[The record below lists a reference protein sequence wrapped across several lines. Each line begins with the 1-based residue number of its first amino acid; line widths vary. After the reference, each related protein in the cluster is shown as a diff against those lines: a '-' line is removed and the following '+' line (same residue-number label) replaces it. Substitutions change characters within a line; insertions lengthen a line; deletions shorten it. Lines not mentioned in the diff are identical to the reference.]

1 MFTGIVEEIGRVRSM
16 PVGGLTIDANVVLDG
31 MKLGDSICV
40 NGACLTITT
49 FDKQGFTVDTVPE
62 TLRRTNLGALRP
74 GAWVNLER
82 ALPVDGRLG
91 GHVVQGHVEGT
102 AEVVSLTPDGSNGV
116 MARFRAPDSL
126 MRFIVAKG
134 FIAIDG
140 VSLTVV
146 DCEYST
152 FSVTLIP
159 FTREHTNLG
168 KRQAGEQVNLETD
181 VLARYV
187 QIHHL
192 RLDWL
197 GGRN

>member
-1 MFTGIVEEIGRVRSM
+1 MFTGIVEEIGMVRSIRAD
-16 PVGGLTIDANVVLDG
+16 GLTIEANVVLDG
-31 MKLGDSICV
+31 VKLGDSINV

-49 FDKQGFTVDTVPE
+49 FDKQCFTVDTVPE
-62 TLRRTNLGALRP
+62 TLRRTNLGTLQS
-74 GAWVNLER
+74 GDGVNLER

-116 MARFRAPDSL
+116 TARFRAPDAL

-146 DCEYST
+146 DCEADT

-168 KRQAGEQVNLETD
+168 KRQVGEQVNLETD

-187 QIHHL
+187 E
-192 RLDWL
+192 RLL
-197 GGRN
+197 TTQPMPKTA

>member
-1 MFTGIVEEIGRVRSM
+1 MFTGIVEEIGIVRSM
-16 PVGGLTIDANVVLDG
+16 RAGDLTIDANVVLDG
-31 MKLGDSICV
+31 VKLGDSICV
-40 NGACLTITT
+40 NGACLTVTV
-49 FDKQGFTVDTVPE
+49 FDKQSFTVHMVPE
-62 TLRRTNLGALRP
+62 TLRRTNLGTLRP
-74 GAWVNLER
+74 GALVNLER

-102 AEVVSLTPDGSNGV
+102 AEVVSFASDGGDGLT
-116 MARFRAPDSL
+116 ARFRTPVAL

-134 FIAIDG
+134 FIAVDG

-146 DCEYST
+146 DCEDDA

-187 QIHHL
+187 E
-192 RLDWL
+192 RLL
-197 GGRN
+197 TTQPILKSA